1 MLYVKVDAA
10 GNLVQPPEPAMSLD
24 AVKAQYAAQN
34 TVLGTDAI
42 EWILANGWAEVPV
55 GAPAPIAPLG
65 QRTVPDV
72 PVKKTDGTF
81 ERRWK
86 FETISG
92 VDLEETARSNRSL
105 YLKKFADSISPLRW
119 NSWTAAQQ
127 QEVTDWYQKVLDMPK
142 DPAWPNLALPDLPAA
157 IKG

>member
-1 MLYVKVDAA
+1 MLYVKVNKKGNPTEAA
-10 GNLVQPPEPAMSLD
+10 MTLD
-24 AVKAQYAAQN
+24 GVIARFLSEN
-34 TVLGTDAI
+34 TILGSDAI
-42 EWILANGWAEVPV
+42 EYILANGWAEVPL
-55 GAPAPIAPLG
+55 GEPAPIAPLG

-72 PVKKTDGTF
+72 PVKKADGTF

-86 FETISG
+86 FEAIRG
-92 VDLEETARSNRSL
+92 VDLEETARLNRSL

-127 QEVTDWYQKVLDMPK
+127 EEVTNWYQEVLDMPK